1 MKLVVSLLQ
10 PGEAVPKLLSLD
22 LAKLGLE
29 TYADL
34 LACFY
39 CRLSDKFDPAMLDV
53 SAHSPVAPFGV
64 TRGTFRGTFL
74 FHTRNFHRALFPQIP
89 FMTNHT

>member
-1 MKLVVSLLQ
+1 MKLLVSLLQ

-22 LAKLGLE
+22 LANLGLE

-39 CRLSDKFDPAMLDV
+39 GRLSEKFDLAILYV
-53 SAHSPVAPFGV
+53 SAPASHGGISCSSSTHGIPLSWFAGVQSALPRLFYNIPVKAS
-64 TRGTFRGTFL
+64 
-74 FHTRNFHRALFPQIP
+74 
-89 FMTNHT
+89 